1 MAAVATVLL
10 PSAMHRSSPSSLT
23 RSLAFSI
30 GDDGFRLRSPF
41 NSRRVR
47 DSSSGTSRDKLFP
60 LASTSTPCRTIHSG
74 FKQSFPWR
82 ELSARFVA
90 TEAVANDAVG
100 VPSLPQEEMP
110 PRVYTWP
117 YKKNPRVCILGGG
130 FGGLYTA
137 LRLESLAW
145 PDDKKP
151 QVLLV
156 DQAERFV
163 FKPMLYEIL
172 SGEVDSWEIAPRFVD
187 LLSNTAVQFV
197 QDRVKVLQPCDHL
210 GINGSAKSDSAG
222 TVLLQSGL
230 LIEYD
235 WLVLALGSEAKLDVV
250 PGSAEY
256 ALPFSTLEDA
266 LKVDCKLRELERRN
280 FSKGSPISV
289 CIVGCG
295 YAGVELAAT
304 VAERLQDRGVV
315 RAINVENMIC
325 PTAPP
330 GNREA
335 ALKVLTSRKVELLL
349 GYFVRSIQKT
359 SDSDSEKYILEL
371 QPAEKGMQSQ
381 SLETDLV
388 LWTVGSKPL
397 LPELEPRERPLEL
410 PLNARGQAETDET
423 LRVKG
428 HPRIFALGDSSSLR
442 DLKGKVLPPT
452 AQVAFQQAD
461 FTGWNLWAAI
471 NDRPLLPFRFQ
482 NLGEMM
488 TLGQSDAAVTPSFID
503 ELTLEGPIGHTA
515 RKIAY
520 LIRLPTDEHRVKV
533 GLSWLTRS
541 AIQSIASVQD
551 TLTKIVSGS

>member
-1 MAAVATVLL
+1 MTAVSFPAAIAQCAAV
-10 PSAMHRSSPSSLT
+10 RSSSSSSA
-23 RSLAFSI
+23 RSLAL
-30 GDDGFRLRSPF
+30 FRSRPSSH
-41 NSRRVR
+41 SRRLQ
-47 DSSSGTSRDKLFP
+47 DSNSASTRIAVHCSSTSGISRNKLFSFSSAP
-60 LASTSTPCRTIHSG
+60 TTFRTFHSG
-74 FKQSFPWR
+74 FGSSFSWR
-82 ELSARFVA
+82 ESPIRFVA
-90 TEAVANDAVG
+90 PEAVGNGATGAPD
-100 VPSLPQEEMP
+100 PPLEEKP
-110 PRVYTWP
+110 PRIYTWP
-117 YKKNPRVCILGGG
+117 YKKNPRVCVLGGG

-137 LRLESLAW
+137 LRLESLVW

-172 SGEVDSWEIAPRFVD
+172 TGAR
-187 LLSNTAVQFV
+187 
-197 QDRVKVLQPCDHL
+197 
-210 GINGSAKSDSAG
+210 
-222 TVLLQSGL
+222 
-230 LIEYD
+230 
-235 WLVLALGSEAKLDVV
+235 LVLALGSEAKLDVV
-250 PGSAEY
+250 PGSAEF

-266 LKVDCKLRELERRN
+266 LKVDHKLKELERRT
-280 FSKGSPISV
+280 FAKESPISV

-304 VAERLQDRGVV
+304 VSERLGDKGVV

-335 ALKVLTSRKVELLL
+335 ALKVLSSRKVELLL
-349 GYFVRSIQKT
+349 GYFVRSIQRAI
-359 SDSDSEKYILEL
+359 SEKYILEL
-371 QPAEKGMQSQ
+371 QPAERGMQSQ
-381 SLETDLV
+381 ILETDLV

-397 LPELEPRERPLEL
+397 LPELEPNEHPQDL

-428 HPRIFALGDSSSLR
+428 HPRIFALGDSSALR
-442 DLKGKVLPPT
+442 DLKGNLLPPT

-488 TLGQSDAAVTPSFID
+488 TLGQNDAAVSPSFID
-503 ELTLEGPIGHTA
+503 GLTLEGPVGHAA

-533 GLSWLTRS
+533 GVSWLTKS
-541 AIQSIASVQD
+541 AIQSIASVQS
-551 TLTKIVSGS
+551 TIASMVSGS